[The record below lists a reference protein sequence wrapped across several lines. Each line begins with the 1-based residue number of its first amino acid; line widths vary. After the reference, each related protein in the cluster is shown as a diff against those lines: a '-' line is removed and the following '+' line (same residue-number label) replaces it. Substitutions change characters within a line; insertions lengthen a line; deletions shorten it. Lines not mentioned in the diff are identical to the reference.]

1 MMIKRRYAD
10 GGDDQADRVDRKWGK
25 PMEDDEDN
33 GDNGEVRVVGNVIY
47 YYADVNHMSILE
59 LNEKILKLT
68 QKLRKQAIEEN
79 RVPTGI
85 DLRIHSY
92 GGSVLAGIA
101 GMETIRN
108 SPVPIRTIVEGG
120 AASAATFLSV
130 VGTERLITRNSFMLI
145 HQLSSF
151 MWGKYE
157 EFKDEMKNLDK
168 LMDVIR
174 DVYAAHTKI
183 PPAKLEEILKH
194 DLWFP
199 SGQCVEYG
207 LVDRIE
213 G

>member
-1 MMIKRRYAD
+1 MIRRKYMD
-10 GGDDQADRVDRKWGK
+10 GGDQADKVDRRWGK
-25 PMEDDEDN
+25 PMADDEDS
-33 GDNGEVRVVGNVIY
+33 GGNGEVRVVGNVIY
-47 YYADVNHMSILE
+47 YYANVSHMSILT
-59 LNEKILKLT
+59 LNEKLLKLS

-79 RVPTGI
+79 REPTRI

-92 GGSVLAGIA
+92 GGSVFAGIA

-108 SPVPIRTIVEGG
+108 CAVPVRTIIEGG

-130 VGTERLITRNSFMLI
+130 VGSERLITRNSFMLI

-168 LMDVIR
+168 LMEVIR

-194 DLWFP
+194 DLWFA

-207 LVDRIE
+207 LVDGIE